1 MQHNQHIAELASLLS
16 GFGIGHVVI
25 APGSRSAPLTQLFT
39 SDDSFRCT
47 SIVDERSAGYVAL
60 GMARQL
66 DQPVVVVTTSG
77 TAVLNLAPAVA
88 EAYHQE
94 IPLVVMTADRPLEVI
109 PQFNNQWIDQEAP
122 FYSFSKGSLQLP
134 MLFQEPEDLEQ
145 MIGHVERLLLE
156 ATTGTRG
163 PVHINVPMAEPLYE
177 KLPSPVLGGRRSG
190 RSIPGSQNVQG
201 EPEQAVPASFPADRK
216 ILVLAGMGLPD
227 EKIRTGLE
235 RLVQCRQSVVVA
247 ENIANCAEEGFCA
260 HPELV
265 MAGAGEDQR
274 NDLKPDLLISFG
286 GQVVSKRL
294 KLFLQSIGDL
304 ERLEVKGDVASYL
317 DALAEQHQPEAGFSN
332 EYQASWKHAE
342 ERILGVVRDKLDAL
356 PFSNLSAMHR
366 IISKIPPGTV
376 LHLANSATIRY
387 SQLTPHRKDLNYYAN
402 RGTSGIDGSVSTA
415 VGAAMVSEGLHL
427 LVVGDLSFVYDSN
440 ALWNRNFP
448 ENLRIVVLNDGGGG
462 IFRLLD
468 GPDRMD
474 FFEEFS
480 VTHHPVSLELL
491 GQAFGRVVRR
501 ASGHDHLEKELKA
514 LLGPGGPGNLLEV
527 DTTGSE
533 NSRIFKDFLN
543 FIS

>member
-1 MQHNQHIAELASLLS
+1 MQHNQHIAELAPLMAR
-16 GFGIGHVVI
+16 FGIIHVVI
-25 APGSRSAPLTQLFT
+25 SPGSRNAPLTQLFT

-66 DQPVVVVTTSG
+66 GQPVVVVTTSG

-88 EAYHQE
+88 EAYHQK

-122 FYSFSKGSLQLP
+122 FYSFTRGSLQLP
-134 MLFQEPEDLEQ
+134 MLFEDHEDLEQ
-145 MIGHVERLLLE
+145 MTGHVERLLIE

-163 PVHINVPMAEPLYE
+163 PVHINVPLAEPLYE
-177 KLPSPVLGGRRSG
+177 KLPAPVS
-190 RSIPGSQNVQG
+190 SPGSINVPG
-201 EPEQAVPASFPADRK
+201 EPEQAAAASIPVDRK
-216 ILVLAGMGLPD
+216 ILVLAGMGFPD
-227 EKIRTGLE
+227 GKIRTSLE
-235 RLVQCRQSVVVA
+235 RLVQSRQVMVVA
-247 ENIANCAEEGFCA
+247 ENIANLAEEGFCA
-260 HPELV
+260 HPELL
-265 MAGAGEDQR
+265 MAGTREDELS
-274 NDLKPDLLISFG
+274 DLKPDLLISFG

-294 KLFLQSIGDL
+294 KLFLQSLRDL
-304 ERLEVKGDVASYL
+304 EHVEVDGDVVSYL
-317 DALAEQHQPEAGFSN
+317 DALAELHQPEAGFSN
-332 EYQASWKHAE
+332 EYQALWKRAE
-342 ERILGVVRDKLDAL
+342 ERIMGVVQGKLDLL

-366 IISKIPPGTV
+366 IMSALPLGTV

-387 SQLTPHRKDLNYYAN
+387 SHLVPHRKDLSYFSN

-415 VGAAMVSEGLHL
+415 VGAAMVSQGLHL

-440 ALWNRNFP
+440 ALWNKDFP
-448 ENLRIVVLNDGGGG
+448 ENLKIVVLNDGGGG

-468 GPDRMD
+468 GPGRMD

-491 GQAFGRVVRR
+491 GQAYGRVVHR
-501 ASGHDHLEKELKA
+501 ASGHDQLEEGLKA
-514 LLGPGGPGNLLEV
+514 LLGPGGSVNLLEV

-543 FIS
+543 F

>member
-1 MQHNQHIAELASLLS
+1 MQHNQHIAELAPLLS

-25 APGSRSAPLTQLFT
+25 SPGSRNAPLTQLFT

-66 DQPVVVVTTSG
+66 DQPVAVVTTSG

-94 IPLVVMTADRPLEVI
+94 IPLLVLTADRPLEVI

-122 FYSFSKGSLQLP
+122 FYSFTRGSLQLP
-134 MLFQEPEDLEQ
+134 MLYQEPEDLEQ
-145 MIGHVERLLLE
+145 MTGHVERLLAE

-163 PVHINVPMAEPLYE
+163 PVHINVPLAEPLYE
-177 KLPSPVLGGRRSG
+177 KLPSPLLGKRGPVSG
-190 RSIPGSQNVQG
+190 THGKQNVPG
-201 EPEQAVPASFPADRK
+201 EPEQAVPASISADSK

-227 EKIRTGLE
+227 KKIRTSLE
-235 RLVQCRQSVVVA
+235 RLVQSRQAVVVA
-247 ENIANCAEEGFCA
+247 ENISNLAAEDFCL
-260 HPELV
+260 HPELL
-265 MAGAGEDQR
+265 MAASGEDQR
-274 NDLKPDLLISFG
+274 NDLKPDLLLSFG
-286 GQVVSKRL
+286 GQMVSKRL
-294 KLFLQSIGDL
+294 KLFLQSIRDL
-304 ERLEVKGDVASYL
+304 EKVEVVGDVASYI
-317 DALAEQHQPEAGFSN
+317 DALAEQQRPGDNFSN
-332 EYQASWKHAE
+332 RYLASWKRAE

-356 PFSNLSAMHR
+356 PFSNLSVMHR
-366 IISKIPPGTV
+366 IISALPPGTV

-387 SQLTPHRKDLNYYAN
+387 SHLAPHRSDLNYFAN

-415 VGAAMVSEGLHL
+415 VGAAMVSRGLHL

-440 ALWNRNFP
+440 ALWNKDFP
-448 ENLRIVVLNDGGGG
+448 ENLKIVVLNDGGGG

-468 GPDRMD
+468 GPDRMA

-480 VTHHPVSLELL
+480 VTHHPVSVELL
-491 GQAFGRVVRR
+491 GQAFGRVARR
-501 ASGHDHLEKELKA
+501 VSGHDQLEEGLKG
-514 LLGPGGPGNLLEV
+514 LLGPGGSGNLLEV

-543 FIS
+543 F